1 MHLSLN
7 SNSQVILDNCPNS
20 GMLCINEITIEF
32 LSIYIFFFNSVDPV
46 SSHTSTTAP
55 MDTDEPHGEKWD
67 GSGGVLV
74 QSSGL
79 YSV

>member
-1 MHLSLN
+1 MHFD
-7 SNSQVILDNCPNS
+7 Q
-20 GMLCINEITIEF
+20 NEIAIEF
-32 LSIYIFFFNSVDPV
+32 LSIYCFVFLFVYSVDSV

-74 QSSGL
+74 QSPRFC
-79 YSV
+79 SV

>member
-1 MHLSLN
+1 MHFD
-7 SNSQVILDNCPNS
+7 Q
-20 GMLCINEITIEF
+20 NEMTIEF
-32 LSIYIFFFNSVDPV
+32 LSIYYFFFFYSVDPV

-74 QSSGL
+74 QSSRFC
-79 YSV
+79 SV